1 MKYDNVYVYS
11 GSIFDMDKNGLMD
24 DVDAPKRFEME
35 LISNMSINSFDIPLF
50 LNIHYDYIFR
60 GKPLNLQ
67 FFFFF
72 FKKVRS
78 FLKKKGINVTILL
91 IHYFWIF
98 FFQMG

>member
-35 LISNMSINSFDIPLF
+35 IISYMAINSFDIPLI

-60 GKPLNLQ
+60 GKTWPSILQ
-67 FFFFF
+67 LLFSSQ
-72 FKKVRS
+72 FKA
-78 FLKKKGINVTILL
+78 
-91 IHYFWIF
+91 
-98 FFQMG
+98 FQKN

>member
-60 GKPLNLQ
+60 GKTWPLNLQ

-72 FKKVRS
+72 FKTVRS
-78 FLKKKGINVTILL
+78 FSKKIG
-91 IHYFWIF
+91 H
-98 FFQMG
+98 

>member
-35 LISNMSINSFDIPLF
+35 LISNMAINSFDIPLF

-60 GKPLNLQ
+60 GKTWPLNLQ
-67 FFFFF
+67 FFFFSKQLEVF
-72 FKKVRS
+72 QKK
-78 FLKKKGINVTILL
+78 
-91 IHYFWIF
+91 
-98 FFQMG
+98 